1 MIVKLAK
8 MACALAIAFAFSN
21 VASSQEPPMALAE
34 ESQKVSYEQVQ
45 GIFKQHCVTCHNEDQ
60 PRAEL
65 VMTSVDG
72 VLAGSSSGPVVVA
85 GDPSASPLYLLAAH
99 LESPAMPP
107 NKPKISQRELNK
119 IRDWI
124 MTGLRDLKKTPD
136 PKAMDPSAA
145 DSSAMDAK
153 QMALDPSLMS
163 PVQTVSQHH
172 RVAHMACSP
181 DGSKIAI
188 QGNSQI
194 CFWDVQSQSIETQAI
209 RIDDF
214 EISGLEY
221 SIDGKYL
228 WCAIGKPGES
238 GYVRRWDFQKQS
250 FDRSL
255 PQEDDTIQ
263 DFCVAPSGESLAIGT
278 SSKLVKE
285 FGLGNSVSREYKKH
299 TDWVT
304 RTAYS
309 PDELLLAS
317 GDRFGAILLWDRSGN
332 REFATLRG
340 HTSMITSL
348 AWHPQKDQLLS
359 SDLSGMVRIWDLH
372 NLEARESWNADAS
385 EIVLAR
391 WIDSDLVLTV
401 GKDAGC
407 QVWRL
412 EPGNH
417 DPKLVWTASIGYPI
431 LSAELGEN
439 RQDLVVSGSEGQVE
453 LLTISAIDGVL
464 TRRRIELPQVRSS
477 RSLVTFLPSSPKR
490 GIALQSSPTDEAVP
504 IDRAIEAAERSLLS
518 ARQTVK
524 ELEEQLSLLHQIKQ
538 SQQMKKSGP

>member
-1 MIVKLAK
+1 MLDSMMVKLAK
-8 MACALAIAFAFSN
+8 MACPLAIALAFFE
-21 VASSQEPPMALAE
+21 VAASQEPPMALAE

-65 VMTSVDG
+65 VMTSIDG
-72 VLAGSSSGPVVVA
+72 ILAGSSSGPVVVA

-124 MTGLRDLKKTPD
+124 MTGLRDLKKIPD
-136 PKAMDPSAA
+136 SKT
-145 DSSAMDAK
+145 
-153 QMALDPSLMS
+153 MS
-163 PVQTVSQHH
+163 PVLTVSQHH
-172 RVAHMACSP
+172 RVAHLACSP
-181 DGSKIAI
+181 DGRKIAI

-250 FDRSL
+250 FDKSL

-285 FGLGNSVSREYKKH
+285 FGLGNSASREYKKH

-304 RTAYS
+304 RTAYG

-317 GDRFGAILLWDRSGN
+317 GDRFGAILLWDRAGN

-340 HTSMITSL
+340 HTAMITSL
-348 AWHPQKDQLLS
+348 AWHPQKDLLVS

-372 NLEARESWNADAS
+372 NLEATESWNADAS

-407 QVWRL
+407 QVWRR

-417 DPKLVWTASIGYPI
+417 EPQLVWTASIGYPI

-439 RQDLVVSGSEGQVE
+439 RKDLVVSGSEGQVE

-477 RSLVTFLPSSPKR
+477 RSLVTFLPSFPKR